1 MDIDNIA
8 TSNGA
13 DLPDKPVHSG
23 HGVST
28 KPRLMTF
35 GDLDQRTLAARR
47 ARQLVS
53 SIKKDIG
60 CGDDE
65 ELSTSQNQLAT
76 HTAILGA
83 MIESVAA
90 QWLLGEPVDLTTYSM
105 LINTQRRVLAELTG

>member
-1 MDIDNIA
+1 MDTVNLV
-8 TSNGA
+8 TRTEVE
-13 DLPDKPVHSG
+13 LLDKPHSG

-28 KPRLMTF
+28 KPKLMSF
-35 GDLDQRTLAARR
+35 NDLDGRTLAARR
-47 ARQLVS
+47 AKQLVS

-65 ELSTSQNQLAT
+65 ELTTGQQQLAT
-76 HTAILGA
+76 HAAILGA

-90 QWLLGEPVDLTTYSM
+90 QWLLGQPVDLATFSM